1 MRPTDLST
9 TKATKSTKESEN
21 ETLDAIFKPGVIK
34 LVNLEGTSN
43 RAIGKVVEFHL
54 RALRVLRGNTLP
66 IFAAERLRSL
76 SRDEQRASRQP
87 ITSNVVELEW

>member
-21 ETLDAIFKPGVIK
+21 ETLDAIFQPGGIK

-43 RAIGKVVEFHL
+43 RAIGKVV
-54 RALRVLRGNTLP
+54 
-66 IFAAERLRSL
+66 
-76 SRDEQRASRQP
+76 
-87 ITSNVVELEW
+87 